1 MLTIIIT
8 IVMFLVLISVHEF
21 GHFIMAKLTGIKV
34 LEFSIGMGPAIF
46 KIQGRKTLYSVR
58 LIPFGGYCRFVDDV
72 NDEEALN
79 NQKKYKRFLVLIS
92 GAFLNIVLGY
102 LLFVLMTASMPHS
115 DGEANKISVPVV
127 DKVVENSYIAEAGL
141 MPGDEILEING
152 NKIGF
157 YQDVALYTADF
168 TEDTLAN
175 VKVKRGE
182 EELVLSFKPTV
193 SETTYNYK
201 EDYVEVVTSINGHTS
216 SQKYDYA
223 VVANEEEIAQ
233 MVGKSETQKRLIIG
247 FNPKSEV
254 VGLNNIFPYSYHYT
268 VYVVKMVYKYL
279 LDIISGTVGIESVSG
294 PVGIVG
300 VVNDAVKTGS
310 YGFVNVLFLAAVI
323 TINLGIFN
331 LLPLPALDGGRLLFL
346 LIEAIIGKKISNER
360 EELIHTIGLVL
371 LMLLGIVIAF
381 SDVFKLIK

>member
-8 IVMFLVLISVHEF
+8 IVMFLVLISIHEF

-34 LEFSIGMGPAIF
+34 VEFAIGMGPALF
-46 KIQGRKTLYSVR
+46 KIQGYNTLYSVR
-58 LIPFGGYCRFVDDV
+58 LIPFGGYCRFVDDI

-92 GAFLNIVLGY
+92 GALLNIVLGY
-102 LLFVLMTASMPHS
+102 LLFVLMTVAMPHP
-115 DGEANKISVPVV
+115 DGEPNQISVPVV

-141 MPGDEILEING
+141 MPGDEIIEING

-157 YQDVALYTADF
+157 YQDVSLYTADF
-168 TEDTLAN
+168 TEDTTAEI
-175 VKVKRGE
+175 KVKRGE
-182 EELVLSFKPTV
+182 EELELSFKPTV

-223 VVANEEEIAQ
+223 VVAGEDEIAQ

-254 VGLNNIFPYSYHYT
+254 VGLNNLFSYSYHYT
-268 VYVVKMVYKYL
+268 VYVVKMVYKSL
-279 LDIISGTVGIESVSG
+279 WDIISGTVGIESVSG

-346 LIEAIIGKKISNER
+346 LIEAIIGKKISAQR

-371 LMLLGIVIAF
+371 LMILGVVIAF
-381 SDVFKLIK
+381 SDVFKLVK